1 MAKSSPKAS
10 KAGRLVIKLV
20 HKETGEFY
28 MTTINDKIRKEEQKE
43 KLALMKYSRK
53 LRKKV
58 LFKQEKA

>member
-1 MAKSSPKAS
+1 MAKCSPKAT
-10 KAGRLVIKLV
+10 KKGRIVIKLV

-28 MTTINDKIRKEEQKE
+28 MTTVNSKTQKEEGL

-58 LFKQEKA
+58 KFVQSKA